1 MRKLQSHLP
10 RAGRSAVREGYRLAD
25 EILKANADVVRRI
38 ADELLARRWTPSLAA
53 RGGFKALALRL
64 SHFTC
69 VNVVAHAT
77 FGQTW

>member
-10 RAGRSAVREGYRLAD
+10 WAGRSAVREGYRLAD

-38 ADELLARRWTPSLAA
+38 ADELLARRWTPSRAA